1 MLNHGRI
8 PLTNQEHDTIEKLLA
23 NHDGGPVT
31 LTRRDPGETGPIL
44 AHAGDDTYQVDG
56 AKAKKVRKHG

>member
-23 NHDGGPVT
+23 KHAGAAT

-44 AHAGDDTYQVDG
+44 AHLGDDTYQIDG